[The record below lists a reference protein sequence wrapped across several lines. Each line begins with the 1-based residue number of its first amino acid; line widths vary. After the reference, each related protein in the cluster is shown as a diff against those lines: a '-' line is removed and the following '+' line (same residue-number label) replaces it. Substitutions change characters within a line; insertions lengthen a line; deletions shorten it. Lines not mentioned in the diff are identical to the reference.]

1 MQLPSE
7 EGDQELKQHGAS
19 RPSLNSPGSRRHRRR
34 GNRKKGEDGSASSPI
49 EAHVP
54 SEKTK
59 QNKSNSPGNR
69 RHRHRGN
76 SKELHDSALS
86 PDEAHVPSEK
96 GKQKKKWNSPGNRR
110 TKSPGNR
117 KKSNSPGRRTNS
129 PGNRKKEEDDL
140 ISLKGLIL

>member
-34 GNRKKGEDGSASSPI
+34 GNRKNGEDGSASSPI
-49 EAHVP
+49 
-54 SEKTK
+54 
-59 QNKSNSPGNR
+59 
-69 RHRHRGN
+69 
-76 SKELHDSALS
+76 
-86 PDEAHVPSEK
+86 EAHVPSEK
-96 GKQKKKWNSPGNRR
+96 GKQKKKWNSPGN
-110 TKSPGNR
+110 
-117 KKSNSPGRRTNS
+117 RRTNS